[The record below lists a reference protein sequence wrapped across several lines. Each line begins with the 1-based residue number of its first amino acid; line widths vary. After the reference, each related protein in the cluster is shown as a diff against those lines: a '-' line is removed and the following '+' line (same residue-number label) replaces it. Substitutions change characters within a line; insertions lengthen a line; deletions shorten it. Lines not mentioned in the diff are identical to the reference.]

1 MTDTERPI
9 RTALLLYDGCDLMD
23 VGGPYEVLLTANRL
37 RVRAG
42 APAPFEVRTVAASA
56 TVTAYGGL
64 GLTASHRPAELDTI
78 DLLVVPG
85 LVDLDTAL
93 ADQDL
98 IARIAELASRAE
110 VVASV
115 CTGAFLLA
123 AAGLLHGRPA
133 TTHHE
138 DTALLRARDDVG
150 EVVDGVRWVDDGDI
164 VTAAGLSSGLALGL
178 HLVERFASR
187 DLANRTATQLEHDW
201 DPNPARSVTN
211 N

>member
-1 MTDTERPI
+1 MSDTAPPI
-9 RTALLLYDGCDLMD
+9 RTALLLYDGCDLLD

-56 TVTAYGGL
+56 TVTAYGDL
-64 GLTASHRPAELDTI
+64 GLVASHRPAELDTI

-93 ADQDL
+93 ANQDL
-98 IARIAELASRAE
+98 LAHVAELAARAE

-123 AAGLLHGRPA
+123 ATGLLHGRPA

-138 DTALLRARDDVG
+138 DAALLRTRDDVG

-178 HLVERFASR
+178 HLVDRFAGR
-187 DLANRTATQLEHDW
+187 DLASTTAQQLEHDW
-201 DPNPARSVTN
+201 DPDPARSVTN
-211 N
+211 S